1 MSEFVLDASAVIAVL
16 RDEPGADS
24 VWPLLQGSLI
34 SAVNLAEVLCASRR
48 RGIPPE
54 KDAETI
60 RKMQVQVVPFDIGQA
75 QMLAGILLETI
86 GSSVGFADRACLAL
100 AKSRGMVALTGDHD
114 WLKHDVGVE
123 VQLFRQ
129 RLLT

>member
-16 RDEPGADS
+16 RNEPGADT

-34 SAVNLAEVLCASRR
+34 SAVNLAEVLCASQR

-54 KDAETI
+54 RDAETI
-60 RKMQVQVVPFDIGQA
+60 RKMQVKIVPFDGGQA
-75 QMLAGILLETI
+75 QMLADILLLTI

-100 AKSRGMVALTGDHD
+100 AKSQNMIALTGDHD

-123 VQLFRQ
+123 VRLFRK
-129 RLLT
+129 RSLT